1 MIQEWPQGPIP
12 YPGYPVPAPTPS
24 RWATVTIIVAGVIA
38 LLALGGCGFL
48 GWKLAGDRREMPSE
62 SAEVHTAGGQAL
74 EAARAFA
81 TLLTNVDYRELDRS
95 TAQVLENSTGD
106 FKNAYAKSSADLR
119 RTMVQNK
126 AKATGLVVESAIQ
139 SGSATQV
146 TVLLFIDQSVTNVA
160 LSEPRLDR
168 SRVRMTMEK
177 VDGRWLTSKV
187 DLL

>member
-1 MIQEWPQGPIP
+1 M
-12 YPGYPVPAPTPS
+12 PAPTSS

-62 SAEVHTAGGQAL
+62 SAEVHTAGSQAL

-119 RTMVQNK
+119 QTMVQNK

-177 VDGRWLTSKV
+177 VDGRWLTSKI